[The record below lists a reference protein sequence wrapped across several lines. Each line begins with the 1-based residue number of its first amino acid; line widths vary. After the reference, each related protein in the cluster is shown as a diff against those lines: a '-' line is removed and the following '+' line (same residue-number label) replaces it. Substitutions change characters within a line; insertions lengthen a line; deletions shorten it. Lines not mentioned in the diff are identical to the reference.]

1 MREGVTYK
9 RLGDLATF
17 VNGYAFKPETWSD
30 SGIPIIRIQNLNNP
44 DAAFNYY
51 DGEIPSKYVVEE
63 GDLLISWSASLGAY
77 FWNREKA
84 YLNQHIFKVVFDK
97 GDINKSY
104 LKYAVEAQLEDMKR
118 KAHGGTMQHIVK
130 KDFDATPIPV
140 PSLSD
145 QELIVRELDSISSVI
160 SAKKQQVQELDN
172 LAQAIF
178 LDTFGDPISNPKGWE
193 VKKMSEVSAEKL
205 SYGSGASATTYDGS
219 TRYVRITD
227 IKDSGELNDDMVSPN
242 VIDEKYILNDGDIL
256 FARSGATVGKT
267 YLHSAENGR
276 CIYAGYLIRLVPNK
290 ELTLPCYIFNLTKT
304 EYYRLFIASTQR
316 AVAQPNINAQ
326 QYGEFRIPLPPLSLQ
341 QAFAEKVQAIEKQ
354 KRLIN
359 QSIAEFESLLAQRME
374 FHFA

>member
-140 PSLSD
+140 PSLST

-160 SAKKQQVQELDN
+160 SAKKQQVLELDN

-178 LDTFGDPISNPKGWE
+178 LDTFGDPITNPKGLE
-193 VKKMSEVSAEKL
+193 VKKIEEI
-205 SYGSGASATTYDGS
+205 ATFING
-219 TRYVRITD
+219 
-227 IKDSGELNDDMVSPN
+227 KAHEQE
-242 VIDEKYILNDGDIL
+242 IDENGKYILINSKYISSDAEIFKRTNSQNEPLYKNDIVMVMSDVPNGKALSKCMIIDEDDKFTLNQRICAFRNYSANPKYLLFSLNRNQYYLNFDDGD
-256 FARSGATVGKT
+256 SQT
-267 YLHSAENGR
+267 
-276 CIYAGYLIRLVPNK
+276 
-290 ELTLPCYIFNLTKT
+290 NLRKGDVL
-304 EYYRLFIASTQR
+304 ECPIMC
-316 AVAQPNINAQ
+316 
-326 QYGEFRIPLPPLSLQ
+326 PPLSLQ
-341 QAFAEKVQAIEKQ
+341 QAFAEKVQAIEEQ